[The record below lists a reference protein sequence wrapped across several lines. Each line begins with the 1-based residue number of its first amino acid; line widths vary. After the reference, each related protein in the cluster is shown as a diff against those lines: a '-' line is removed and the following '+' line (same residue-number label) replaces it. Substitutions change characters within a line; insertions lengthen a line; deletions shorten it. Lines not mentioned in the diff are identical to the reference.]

1 MKKEYTKPT
10 AKVVEWDF
18 NEAVCSTTVYNASL
32 CIKIDDD
39 FGGTSSRIDHRSS
52 SDANSITWNRWN
64 GSGSN

>member
-32 CIKIDDD
+32 CISIHDE
-39 FGGTSSRIDHRSS
+39 FGGTTRIDHRSS
-52 SDANSITWNRWN
+52 SDANSITWNRWDR
-64 GSGSN
+64 SGSN

>member
-18 NEAVCSTTVYNASL
+18 NEAVCSTTVYNASP
-32 CIKIDDD
+32 CISIDDQ

>member
-32 CIKIDDD
+32 CIKIDDP
-39 FGGTSSRIDHRSS
+39 FAGTARIDHRSS

-64 GSGSN
+64 ESGSN